1 MKILIISH
9 NPLTMQNNMA
19 ATLRTLLS
27 GISREELCQ
36 LYIYPTLPNADRC
49 CSQYRITDKEILRK
63 LFTGKK
69 AGSEIDPRRIS
80 PDEGRYEDPADEAVY
95 RDRRNK
101 SPLRR
106 LLRDDMWTLARW
118 YDRGLKA
125 WLEREKPDRIF
136 VAPGAAR
143 FIYDFALRISGD
155 LDIPVVTYIC
165 DEYYFVEEAS
175 GVLERIRLHKL
186 KRKMESLMART
197 EHLLVI
203 SEELKQVYEE
213 WFGVK
218 TSVVMTGAAVERA
231 EEAKAVDKPRTVSY
245 FGNIRCNRYLSLAEI
260 GRELDEMNRD
270 TGSGYKLKV
279 YTFERDR
286 EILAHLENIESI
298 ELCGPVTGEE
308 FDRTF
313 AAAELLL
320 HVEAFDKASVDFVRH
335 SVSTKIADS
344 LASGTPLLAYGPRGI
359 SSMEYLLRHGCALAA
374 TGREQLRPM
383 LEKAF
388 GDREVAALAAEN
400 GLKTAA
406 QFHDREAIGGKVRGI
421 LLSVRENNC

>member
-19 ATLRTLLS
+19 ATLRTLFS
-27 GISREELCQ
+27 EISREEICQ
-36 LYIYPTLPNADRC
+36 LYIYPTLPNVDRC

-69 AGSEIDPRRIS
+69 AGGEIDPRRIS
-80 PDEGRYEDPADEAVY
+80 PEEGRYEDPADEAVY

-106 LLRDDMWTLARW
+106 LLRDDMWILARW

-125 WLEREKPDRIF
+125 WLERERPDRIF
-136 VAPGAAR
+136 VAPGAAK
-143 FIYDFALRISGD
+143 FIYDFALRISAD

-165 DEYYFVEEAS
+165 DEYYFVDEPTA
-175 GVLERIRLHKL
+175 VLEKIRLHKL
-186 KRKMESLMART
+186 QRKIEALMACT

-203 SEELKQVYEE
+203 SEELKQAYEDR
-213 WFGVK
+213 FGVK
-218 TSVVMTGAAVERA
+218 TSVVMTGAAVECA
-231 EEAKAVDKPRTVSY
+231 AASKAVDKPRTISY
-245 FGNIRCNRYLSLAEI
+245 FGNIRCNRYHSLAEI
-260 GRELDEMNRD
+260 GRELDVMNRE
-270 TGSGYKLKV
+270 TGSDYKLKI
-279 YTFERDR
+279 YTFEKDR
-286 EILAHLENIESI
+286 EILSHLETCDSI
-298 ELCGPVTGEE
+298 ELCGPVTGAE

-320 HVEAFDKASVDFVRH
+320 HVEAFDKASIDFVRH

-344 LASGTPLLAYGPRGI
+344 LASGTPLLAYGPSGI

-374 TGREQLRPM
+374 TDREHLRPM

-388 GDREVAALAAEN
+388 EDREAAALAAEN
-400 GLKTAA
+400 GLKAAA
-406 QFHDREAIGGKVRGI
+406 QFHNRKAIGERVRKI
-421 LLSVRENNC
+421 LLSVGESNF